1 MSISKEDLKKV
12 RDFIKNNPERAYEI
26 VKSSPELLNMLQVNS
41 GVSQTKSNQ
50 LTKSIPGIPKMY
62 DENGFSNYALLAF
75 IAFAIQFAITLIC
88 IFFYK

>member
-1 MSISKEDLKKV
+1 MSISKEELKKI
-12 RDFIKNNPERAYEI
+12 RDFIKNNPEKAYEI
-26 VKSSPELLNMLQVNS
+26 VKSSPELLNMLQTNGS
-41 GVSQTKSNQ
+41 SQNKSNQ

-75 IAFAIQFAITLIC
+75 IAFIIQFAITLIC